1 MADSFNGSPA
11 PVLIFNMSIR
21 NHAYT
26 RIDFDFVD
34 LLRFATSVLRLP
46 RPHGERRT
54 GFDFNGEPGAAK
66 INLLPLGL
74 G

>member
-1 MADSFNGSPA
+1 MFESHFTSA
-11 PVLIFNMSIR
+11 IFIKVSIG

-26 RIDFDFVD
+26 LIDFDFVE
-34 LLRFATSVLRLP
+34 LRFAPVLRLP

-54 GFDFNGEPGAAK
+54 EFPIYRDELGAAK